1 MSSIPVLNMIQ
12 SSVTHSFIK
21 NIRLSFPQNTHSV
34 PLPSLPPSFSFP
46 SLTHAPCPSL
56 SSRNINISSLNF
68 IKNTL
73 SWITQKAVSCQVCGF
88 TGNVTV
94 PCLVTEAQTQHLL
107 MLQLFSGGS
116 ADATSPPAGQ
126 GQDVYTDDLGKMWAT
141 VCATIFSP
149 CLFPSQVSGKILTVR

>member
-1 MSSIPVLNMIQ
+1 MSSIPILNMIQ

-21 NIRLSFPQNTHSV
+21 NIRILFPQNTHSV
-34 PLPSLPPSFSFP
+34 PLTPFPPSLFSFP

-73 SWITQKAVSCQVCGF
+73 SWITQKAVSCQVFGF
-88 TGNVTV
+88 TGNVRV
-94 PCLVTEAQTQHLL
+94 PCLVIEAQTQHLL

-116 ADATSPPAGQ
+116 ADATSPPAGRE
-126 GQDVYTDDLGKMWAT
+126 QDVYTDDLGKLWAT
-141 VCATIFSP
+141 VCGIIFSP
-149 CLFPSQVSGKILTVR
+149 YLFPS

>member
-1 MSSIPVLNMIQ
+1 MSSIPILNMIQ

-21 NIRLSFPQNTHSV
+21 NIRILFPQNTHSV
-34 PLPSLPPSFSFP
+34 PLTPFPPSLFSFP

-73 SWITQKAVSCQVCGF
+73 SWITQKAVSCQVFGF
-88 TGNVTV
+88 TGNVRV
-94 PCLVTEAQTQHLL
+94 PCLVIEAQTQHLL

-116 ADATSPPAGQ
+116 ADATSPPAGR
-126 GQDVYTDDLGKMWAT
+126 GQDVGHSLWHH
-141 VCATIFSP
+141 F
-149 CLFPSQVSGKILTVR
+149 

>member
-1 MSSIPVLNMIQ
+1 MSSIPILNMIQ

-21 NIRLSFPQNTHSV
+21 NIRILFPQNTHSV
-34 PLPSLPPSFSFP
+34 PLTPFLFSFP

-73 SWITQKAVSCQVCGF
+73 SWITQKAVSCQVFGF
-88 TGNVTV
+88 TVNVRV
-94 PCLVTEAQTQHLL
+94 PCLVIEAQTQHLL

-116 ADATSPPAGQ
+116 ADATSPPAGR
-126 GQDVYTDDLGKMWAT
+126 GQDVYTDDLGKLWAT
-141 VCATIFSP
+141 VCGIIFSP
-149 CLFPSQVSGKILTVR
+149 CLFPS